1 MAEEV
6 ASDYGLEHYNELFI
20 RRRRMLGTVPAA
32 AHNQFHDLIAKGLNN
47 RTCNGRFTQ
56 ELLKYLSTPSEY
68 ATGVIRSTEP
78 TAV

>member
-32 AHNQFHDLIAKGLNN
+32 AHNQFHDLIAKS
-47 RTCNGRFTQ
+47 
-56 ELLKYLSTPSEY
+56 LK
-68 ATGVIRSTEP
+68 
-78 TAV
+78 